1 MTQSFTFSYS
11 LSTRPYDRNKDARNT
26 SKLTWEEKQGTVRD
40 LADAIKK
47 GFAFCATFNHQGC
60 TFGMSAKKQANL
72 KSTNFIVFDLDAV
85 RFTAGEFYG
94 KTIATELTPSIIYTT
109 ANDGHFKDG
118 KDETYC
124 NRYRVIYV
132 VDEPLSNQADYE
144 EIHQALK
151 RDIANYVGDDN
162 IFNDNSDKDV
172 AHFFAGCAD
181 TEMYCSNRIVSLSML
196 ADKYNVVLSGA
207 NAVDECNDNGYRIQC
222 NDNHFSNDK
231 ATAYSTEIC
240 KDNFVDGEKVKS
252 DNCVDIKKKR
262 KYYTTQMS
270 KMSLFAEFKNEYIS
284 TQKNYNRLQFE
295 YISVLPLLPEET
307 TVEFDEGKLYKEVD
321 EDHIRIL
328 RKRHKVVKQGKNGN
342 DIETWENVKYK
353 DGQRRREK
361 LYLYLQMVK
370 AITPSATSD
379 QLLWQAVNFIIEQVD
394 NTKDP
399 ITKDE
404 VIKIVDNVMSR
415 QWTPSAKSKKKYGK
429 RVCTNKELARE
440 MGIKMRYAGL
450 AAVHEWRSDKKI
462 EKWEMISQYYD
473 PLKTDKC
480 NAKIMQDA
488 GIEITLRNLRQW
500 KKENGLT
507 NKRKQSKNEQISLY
521 YDPSM
526 TDGQNIEQLAANG
539 VKVSLKTL
547 QRWKKENGL
556 SRQNNKHADK
566 PNKAAESILIEDIEE
581 LTKDKDT
588 RQQGAIMG
596 YWGGVDVVT
605 LAEDFL
611 RGKPLDKD
619 DNIVGDERVFYY
631 DDGSEVTIPW

>member
-1 MTQSFTFSYS
+1 MRPNFTFNYS
-11 LSTRPYDRNKDARNT
+11 KSTRPYDRNKDARNT
-26 SKLTWEEKQGTVRD
+26 GKLTWEEKQGTIRD
-40 LADAIKK
+40 LADDIKK
-47 GFAFCATFNHQGC
+47 GYAFCPTFHHQGS
-60 TFGMSAKKQANL
+60 TFAMSAKCQANL
-72 KSTNFIVFDLDAV
+72 KSTNFIVFDFDAV
-85 RFTAGEFYG
+85 KLTAGEFYG
-94 KTIATELTPSIIYTT
+94 TTIATELTPSIIYTT

-132 VDEPLSNQADYE
+132 VDEPITTGETYT

-151 RDIANYVGDDN
+151 ADIADCVGDDN

-172 AHFFAGCAD
+172 AHFFAGCND
-181 TEMYCSNRIVSLSML
+181 TEMYCSNRVISLSML
-196 ADKYNVVLSGA
+196 VDKYNVVLSGA
-207 NAVDECNDNGYRIQC
+207 NAVGYNDNGIRIQC
-222 NDNHFSNDK
+222 SDNRFSND
-231 ATAYSTEIC
+231 TASAYGTEIC
-240 KDNFVDGEKVKS
+240 KDNFVDSEKVKTYS
-252 DNCVDIKKKR
+252 CADIKRGR
-262 KYYTTQMS
+262 KYYTTREY
-270 KMSLFAEFKNEYIS
+270 KMTIFEQFKNEYIT
-284 TQKNYNRLQFE
+284 TQKNYNRLQFD

-399 ITKDE
+399 ITKNE
-404 VIKIVDNVMSR
+404 VITIVDNVMGR

-462 EKWEMISQYYD
+462 EKWEKIAAFYD
-473 PLKTDKC
+473 PTKTDKE
-480 NAKIMQDA
+480 NADTMREA
-488 GIEITLRNLRQW
+488 GIVVTVQYLRNW
-500 KKENGLT
+500 KSANGY
-507 NKRKQSKNEQISLY
+507 NSQRKQSKSEQISLY

-547 QRWKKENGL
+547 QRWKAENGFT
-556 SRQNNKHADK
+556 KHRTNRAEK
-566 PNKAAESILIEDIEE
+566 PNKAIESVLVGEIEQ
-581 LTKDKDT
+581 LTQDKNT
-588 RQQGAIMG
+588 MQQGAIMG
-596 YWGGVDVVT
+596 FWGGVDVAA

-611 RGKPLDKD
+611 KGKPLDKD
-619 DNIVGDERVFYY
+619 DNIADGETVFYY
-631 DDGSEVTIPW
+631 DDGTKVILPW

>member
-11 LSTRPYDRNKDARNT
+11 LSTRPYDRNKDAKNT

-47 GFAFCATFNHQGC
+47 GFAFCATFNHQGS
-60 TFGMSAKKQANL
+60 TFAMSAKKQANL

-109 ANDGHFKDG
+109 ANDGHFKEG

-144 EIHQALK
+144 EVHQALK
-151 RDIANYVGDDN
+151 RDIANYIGDDN

-181 TEMYCSNRIVSLSML
+181 TEMYCSNKIVSLSML
-196 ADKYNVVLSGA
+196 VDKYNVVLSGT
-207 NAVDECNDNGYRIQC
+207 NAVGYNDNGSRIQC
-222 NDNHFSNDK
+222 NDNLFSNDK

-240 KDNFVDGEKVKS
+240 KDNFVDSEKVKS
-252 DNCVDIKKKR
+252 DNCVDIKKER

-284 TQKNYNRLQFE
+284 THKNYNRLQFE

-321 EDHIRIL
+321 ENHIRIL
-328 RKRHKVVKQGKNGN
+328 RKRHKVVKQDKNGN

-394 NTKDP
+394 NTKAP
-399 ITKDE
+399 ITKNE
-404 VIKIVDNVMSR
+404 VIKIVDNVMGK

-480 NAKIMQDA
+480 NTKIMQDA
-488 GIEITLRNLRQW
+488 GIEITVRNLRQW

-556 SRQNNKHADK
+556 SRQNNKHAEK
-566 PNKAAESILIEDIEE
+566 PNKAAESVLIEDIEE

-588 RQQGAIMG
+588 RQQGANMG
-596 YWGGVDVVT
+596 FWGDVDVVA

-619 DNIVGDERVFYY
+619 DNIADDETVFYY

>member
-40 LADAIKK
+40 LADEIKK
-47 GFAFCATFNHQGC
+47 GFAFCPTFNHQGS
-60 TFGMSAKKQANL
+60 TFAMSAKCQANL

-144 EIHQALK
+144 EVHQALK

-172 AHFFAGCAD
+172 AHFFAGCND
-181 TEMYCSNRIVSLSML
+181 TEMYCSNEIVSLSML
-196 ADKYNVVLSGA
+196 VDKYNVVLSGT
-207 NAVDECNDNGYRIQC
+207 NTVGYNDNGYRIQC

-240 KDNFVDGEKVKS
+240 KDNFVDSEKVKTYS
-252 DNCVDIKKKR
+252 RVDIKKGR
-262 KYYTTQMS
+262 KYYTTQ
-270 KMSLFAEFKNEYIS
+270 EYEMTIFEQFIKDYQS
-284 TQKNYNRLQFE
+284 SQKSINDLARE

-307 TVEFDEGKLYKEVD
+307 AVEFDEGKLYKEVD

-399 ITKDE
+399 IAKNE
-404 VIKIVDNVMSR
+404 VIKIVDNVMGR

-462 EKWEMISQYYD
+462 EKWEKIAAIYD
-473 PLKTDKC
+473 PSKTDKE
-480 NAKIMQDA
+480 NADTMREA
-488 GIEITLRNLRQW
+488 GIVVTIQYLRNW
-500 KKENGLT
+500 KSANGYSSQ
-507 NKRKQSKNEQISLY
+507 RKQSKNEQISLY

-539 VKVSLKTL
+539 VKISLKTL

-566 PNKAAESILIEDIEE
+566 PNKAAESVLIEEIEE
-581 LTKDKDT
+581 LSKDKDT
-588 RQQGAIMG
+588 RQQGANVGFDLGCRIC
-596 YWGGVDVVT
+596 
-605 LAEDFL
+605 
-611 RGKPLDKD
+611 PL
-619 DNIVGDERVFYY
+619 IGA
-631 DDGSEVTIPW
+631 